1 MNKGICSSFGL
12 CASCVLSAD
21 YETQKARKIQNS
33 KELFAEFFAGE
44 FEFFET
50 NEIGFRTR
58 AEFRLWHNES
68 GVHYAMSGFDKK
80 PVIIKN
86 CAIVNEKISSL
97 MPKLLEKINKNEAL
111 KSKIFGCEFVSSK
124 HSLCAILLYHK
135 DIELIKTELESL
147 AKQLQITLIA
157 RSKGKKLVFG
167 TSDISSD
174 ILDDEI
180 VLKNSVL
187 RYKISPDG
195 FIQPNASTNAKM
207 LGFVIS
213 KLENSAPLDLCELYC
228 GLGNFSIA
236 LAPYFRAVLATEINK
251 HSIDLARQNA
261 ALNNAKNVIFAR
273 LSASEFSE
281 ALKGVR
287 EFNRLKGVDLKS
299 FEFSHILV
307 DPPRAGCDESVL
319 ALMREF
325 RNIIYIS
332 CSQSSLKRDLN
343 FLKNTHKITHFALFD
358 QFAHT
363 EHIESICLLEKF

>member
-1 MNKGICSSFGL
+1 MNTSICSSFGL
-12 CASCVLSAD
+12 CASCVLSAV
-21 YETQKARKIQNS
+21 YESQKAQKIENS

-58 AEFRLWHNES
+58 AEFRLWHDEN

-86 CAIVNEKISSL
+86 CAIVNEKISNL
-97 MPKLLEKINKNEAL
+97 MPKLLEKINENEAL

-124 HSLCAILLYHK
+124 HEICVILLYHK
-135 DIELIKTELESL
+135 DIFSIKTELENL
-147 AKQLQITLIA
+147 ANELKINLIA
-157 RSKGKKLVFG
+157 RSRGKKLVFK
-167 TSDISSD
+167 SE

-213 KLENSAPLDLCELYC
+213 KLENSATLDLCELYC
-228 GLGNFSIA
+228 GHGNFSIA

-251 HSIDLARQNA
+251 RSIDLARQNA
-261 ALNNAKNVIFAR
+261 ALNKAKNVIFAR

-343 FLKNTHKITHFALFD
+343 FLKNTHKITNFALFD

>member
-1 MNKGICSSFGL
+1 MGVNTSICSSFGL
-12 CASCVLSAD
+12 CASCVLGAS
-21 YETQKARKIQNS
+21 YESQKAQKIQKS
-33 KELFAEFFAGE
+33 KELFAEFFTGE

-58 AEFRLWHNES
+58 AEFRLWHDES

-86 CAIVNEKISSL
+86 CAIVNEKISNL
-97 MPKLLEKINKNEAL
+97 MPKLLEKINENEAL

-124 HSLCAILLYHK
+124 HEICVILLYHK
-135 DIELIKTELESL
+135 DTQLIKTELESI

-167 TSDISSD
+167 TSD

-207 LGFVIS
+207 LDFVIS
-213 KLENSAPLDLCELYC
+213 KLENSATLDLCELYC
-228 GLGNFSIA
+228 GHGNFSIA
-236 LAPYFRAVLATEINK
+236 LAAYFRSVLATEINK

-319 ALMREF
+319 SLMREF